1 MHHVTILAFAL
12 SLLSSAALAQV
23 ATSKTFYGSLGYG
36 QMDTGRYDLGAV
48 TGRLGAQFTPY
59 LGVEGEA
66 SLGVKGDEAQVSVG
80 GDVRFKLDHDA
91 ALYGVGRLP
100 LGDHVSLLARI
111 GYGTTRIKATG
122 TSTNTHRDE
131 QSLNYGLG
139 AQFDFDDSNGLRADW
154 TRRAFDGADADVYA
168 LSYVR
173 RF

>member
-1 MHHVTILAFAL
+1 MHHAITLSLAL
-12 SLLSSAALAQV
+12 SLLSGVTMAQ
-23 ATSKTFYGSLGYG
+23 TMESKAFYGSVGYARL
-36 QMDTGRYDLGAV
+36 DDSTFEFGAV
-48 TGRLGAQFTPY
+48 TARLGAQFTPN

-66 SLGVKGDEAQVSVG
+66 SFGIEDDGAEVSAG
-80 GDVRFKLDHDA
+80 GDIRTKLSYDA

-100 LGDHVSLLARI
+100 LGDRFSLLARI

-122 TSTNTHRDE
+122 TSANTHHDE